1 MSLPLANRIA
11 LVTGASRGI
20 GRAIALELA
29 RNGAHVVAL
38 ARTQGALEE
47 LDDEIR
53 AIGGEAT
60 LVPCD
65 LKDFDA
71 LDRLGLALFE
81 RWKKLDIM
89 VGNAGVLG
97 PVSPLPHVDPP
108 NWDNVFAINVTAN
121 FRLIRS
127 LDPLL
132 RASDAGRAVFIT
144 SGVGS
149 RAQMNA
155 YMGPYAISKAAL
167 DAMARTYAAETINT
181 SNVKVMVANPGPLRT
196 KMRASL
202 MPGEDPQTLR
212 TPEDFAPKV
221 VSFCLPNSVLTGK
234 LYDFQ
239 TDCVKSWQSP
249 A

>member
-1 MSLPLANRIA
+1 M
-11 LVTGASRGI
+11 
-20 GRAIALELA
+20 
-29 RNGAHVVAL
+29 
-38 ARTQGALEE
+38 
-47 LDDEIR
+47 
-53 AIGGEAT
+53 
-60 LVPCD
+60 
-65 LKDFDA
+65 
-71 LDRLGLALFE
+71 
-81 RWKKLDIM
+81 
-89 VGNAGVLG
+89 
-97 PVSPLPHVDPP
+97 
-108 NWDNVFAINVTAN
+108 TAN